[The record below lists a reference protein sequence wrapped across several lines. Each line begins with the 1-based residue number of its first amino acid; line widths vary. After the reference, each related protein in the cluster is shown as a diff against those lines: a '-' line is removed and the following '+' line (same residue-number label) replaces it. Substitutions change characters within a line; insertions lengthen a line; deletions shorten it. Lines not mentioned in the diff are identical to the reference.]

1 MVITPEAEELL
12 MNYGIIQAAMM
23 YDASDI
29 HICPGNPPIARINGR
44 LNNIGSNPLS
54 SENVEALVRVLT
66 DRYKMSEFFGENP
79 QDIDYTMEI
88 PSLKRRF
95 RINVFRQHYGP
106 SIVMRILSNEVK
118 NFQELGLPKKL
129 EEISLERSGFFLVT
143 GGTGSGKSR
152 TLCAML
158 ETINERV
165 EKHIITIEDPIEI
178 VFRNKMALIEQREV
192 GTHVQDFHIALRSSL
207 RETPD
212 VILVGEIRDEE
223 TAQMTLKA
231 AQVGV
236 LVLAT
241 LHSRS
246 ASETISRFLSLFSDE
261 HRGGARLQIADSF
274 IGTICQQLIL
284 TKEKDR
290 RVVAYELL
298 LGTTAVRHL
307 VRQDRMH
314 LLHSAMEIASSDG
327 MVTMEAS
334 LVRLGEQGLITWE
347 EAFAHC
353 NDKEAFLALLP
364 PHLRSQFTIEWETE
378 MDIKQLEQLKA
389 TRARISG
396 SDVYHAPGKGEGG
409 AKPQETK
416 RTTQPLDTSRGG
428 NPPPQNWG

>member
-178 VFRNKMALIEQREV
+178 VFRNKMALIESGKWEHMCRTSISLS
-192 GTHVQDFHIALRSSL
+192 GAL
-207 RETPD
+207 
-212 VILVGEIRDEE
+212 
-223 TAQMTLKA
+223 
-231 AQVGV
+231 
-236 LVLAT
+236 
-241 LHSRS
+241 
-246 ASETISRFLSLFSDE
+246 
-261 HRGGARLQIADSF
+261 
-274 IGTICQQLIL
+274 
-284 TKEKDR
+284 
-290 RVVAYELL
+290 
-298 LGTTAVRHL
+298 
-307 VRQDRMH
+307 
-314 LLHSAMEIASSDG
+314 
-327 MVTMEAS
+327 
-334 LVRLGEQGLITWE
+334 
-347 EAFAHC
+347 
-353 NDKEAFLALLP
+353 
-364 PHLRSQFTIEWETE
+364 
-378 MDIKQLEQLKA
+378 
-389 TRARISG
+389 
-396 SDVYHAPGKGEGG
+396 
-409 AKPQETK
+409 
-416 RTTQPLDTSRGG
+416 
-428 NPPPQNWG
+428 